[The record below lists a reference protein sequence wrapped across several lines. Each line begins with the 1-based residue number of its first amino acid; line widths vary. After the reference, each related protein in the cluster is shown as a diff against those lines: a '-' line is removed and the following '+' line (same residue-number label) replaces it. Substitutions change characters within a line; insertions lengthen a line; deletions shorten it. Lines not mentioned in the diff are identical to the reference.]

1 MPREKHSSRY
11 YDLLNK
17 EILIQNKLD
26 KERDKM
32 IDMATKMPDRSE
44 SAFYAFIYGE
54 DMSKFPNLPA
64 YELEWFE
71 RKAGWFRRNVI
82 ALQRIQQQL
91 TANK

>member
-32 IDMATKMPDRSE
+32 IDMATKMPDQSE
-44 SAFYAFIYGE
+44 KAFYAFIYGE
-54 DMSKFPNLPA
+54 DMKQFPDLPA